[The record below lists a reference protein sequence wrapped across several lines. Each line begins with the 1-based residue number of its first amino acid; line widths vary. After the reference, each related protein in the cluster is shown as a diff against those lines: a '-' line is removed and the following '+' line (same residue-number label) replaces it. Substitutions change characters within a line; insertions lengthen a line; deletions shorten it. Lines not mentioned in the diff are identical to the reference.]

1 MRILITGENSYI
13 GTMFEQWVKEK
24 NPEWLIDTICVKDSS
39 WRQISFNQYD
49 SVLHVAG
56 IAHVSTDPKMEE
68 LYYKVNRDL
77 AIEVAQKA
85 KDDQVRQF
93 IFMSSMII
101 YGEDEGVGISNVITK
116 DTTPKPLNF
125 YGDSKLQADLAIQKM
140 SDEKFKTAI
149 IRTPMVYGPNSKGN
163 FPKLIKLAK
172 FTPIF
177 PSLENKRSMIYIDN
191 LTEFIRLLVLNQSS
205 GIFFPQNTDYV
216 GTREIVTIAGECMNR
231 KIYSIDLF
239 NPLLT
244 LMSKKM
250 SIINKVLGNKI
261 YDKEISKHF
270 DQEYCVVDFKDSIK
284 RSIYN

>member
-149 IRTPMVYGPNSKGN
+149 IRTPWYMDQIVRG
-163 FPKLIKLAK
+163 I
-172 FTPIF
+172 
-177 PSLENKRSMIYIDN
+177 SLN
-191 LTEFIRLLVLNQSS
+191 
-205 GIFFPQNTDYV
+205 
-216 GTREIVTIAGECMNR
+216 
-231 KIYSIDLF
+231 
-239 NPLLT
+239 
-244 LMSKKM
+244 
-250 SIINKVLGNKI
+250 
-261 YDKEISKHF
+261 
-270 DQEYCVVDFKDSIK
+270 
-284 RSIYN
+284 